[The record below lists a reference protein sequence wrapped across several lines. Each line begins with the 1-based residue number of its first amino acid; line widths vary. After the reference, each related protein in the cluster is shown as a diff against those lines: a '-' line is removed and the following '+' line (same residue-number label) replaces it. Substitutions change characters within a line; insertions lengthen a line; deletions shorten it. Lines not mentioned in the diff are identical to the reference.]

1 MAFGASSPRSRPITS
16 RRWHSFDALVSG
28 TSASTGT
35 RRTARSSSS
44 SFGSPTAPER
54 PLDVPLRV
62 ALGDVASLVALLLA
76 ATDRQFELYAAV
88 PEVHPGWDKRQA
100 LLLHLAGQGLDL
112 AAVEEQLSVTLGI
125 VVGDVSLGVFVDVG
139 ADQPDLAV
147 PQVGV
152 GLGER
157 DPPVS

>member
-1 MAFGASSPRSRPITS
+1 MVFGASSPRSRPRTS
-16 RRWHSFDALVSG
+16 RRWHSFDALASG

-44 SFGSPTAPER
+44 SFGSPTTPER

-76 ATDRQFELYAAV
+76 AADSELELYAAV

-100 LLLHLAGQGLDL
+100 FLLHLAGQGLDL
-112 AAVEEQLSVTLGI
+112 AAGWEPLSVRLGI
-125 VVGDVSLGVFVDVG
+125 VVGAVSLRVFVDVG

-147 PQVGV
+147 PQIGV

-157 DPPVS
+157 DPPVA